1 MNAIFPMHGASAD
14 PALCCALRR
23 AHRLA
28 MGRLEARYAEADL
41 SFHQGTILTLLRA
54 HGTRSV
60 RELAHTMSIRPVAA
74 SRVAEGL
81 ELRGLIE
88 HDPRSTPR
96 QPLFVLTGAGRA
108 KMDEVAA
115 EVARRWRC
123 IRNGL
128 PEAEIDQLI
137 ALLDKLSDSIE
148 PNTAQAPK
156 EA

>member
-1 MNAIFPMHGASAD
+1 MTAIFPVHGASAD

-41 SFHQGTILTLLRA
+41 SFNQGSMLTLLRA
-54 HGTRSV
+54 HGALSV
-60 RELAHTMSIRPVAA
+60 RELALNMSIRPVAA
-74 SRVAEGL
+74 GRIAEGL

-88 HDPRSTPR
+88 ADPRSTPR
-96 QPLFVLTGAGRA
+96 QPLFVLTATGRA
-108 KMDEVAA
+108 KMDQVAA

-128 PEAEIDQLI
+128 PEAEIDRLI

-148 PNTAQAPK
+148 ANTAQAPK